1 MAVRPAIRAPLLKY
15 GICTAVVSAFLA
27 ASPLMAQQ
35 QSTKEAVDLIT
46 NTADKICGLIETSGS
61 TTSAQASVEIKAEL
75 ALLWQIYL
83 RRFALQIHFLQ
94 YGHRCSGGR
103 ATNSTMAWRTAGS
116 VG

>member
-1 MAVRPAIRAPLLKY
+1 VAVCSALFMPLRRSRSLVADAVNSHLDSLGGFAMAVRPAIRAPLLKY

-75 ALLWQIYL
+75 
-83 RRFALQIHFLQ
+83 
-94 YGHRCSGGR
+94 GR
-103 ATNSTMAWRTAGS
+103 GLISA
-116 VG
+116 